1 MFTTTMFESIK
12 EALANSE
19 KSSGGNS
26 LYREI
31 LKFKAGNTYVLRLL
45 PNINSLKDSFY
56 HYFVHGW
63 NSFSTGEYVSAV
75 SLQTIGQTDPIAVER
90 YRIKKNG
97 SEEEKAKAEQ
107 VKWQEQWFVN
117 VYVID
122 DPVTPENNGTVKV
135 MRFGKKLNK
144 LVMSAISGDDSDE
157 FGPRVFDLSA
167 NGCNL
172 KLRAEKQGEYVSY
185 DSSRFTSPT
194 DLGLSE
200 ERQKEIYNS
209 IHELAAINP
218 LKSEDEIIQIWKKHF
233 VCEPLPVV
241 GAKAPAASITQTESS
256 SEDSSEAKI
265 DDAMVAE
272 LLKSFDSN

>member
-1 MFTTTMFESIK
+1 MFESIK

-56 HYFVHGW
+56 HYYVHGW

-90 YRIKKNG
+90 FRIKKNG
-97 SEEEKAKAEQ
+97 SEEEKSKAEQ

-117 VYVID
+117 VYVVD

-144 LVMSAISGDDSDE
+144 LVMTAISGDDSDE

-185 DSSRFTSPT
+185 DSSRFASPT

-241 GAKAPAASITQTESS
+241 GAKAPASVSTVVETST
-256 SEDSSEAKI
+256 EDSSEAKI

>member
-1 MFTTTMFESIK
+1 MFTTSMFESIK
-12 EALANSE
+12 EALAKSE
-19 KSSGGNS
+19 TSSGGNG

-45 PNINSLKDSFY
+45 PNIKSLKDSFY
-56 HYFVHGW
+56 HYYVHGW

-75 SLQTIGQTDPIAVER
+75 SLQTIGQTDPIGVER

-97 SEEEKAKAEQ
+97 TEEEKAKAEQ

-117 VYVID
+117 VYVVD

-144 LVMSAISGDDSDE
+144 LVMAAISGDDSDE
-157 FGPRVFDLSA
+157 FGSRVFDLSA

-172 KLRAEKQGEYVSY
+172 KLKAEKQGEYVSY

-200 ERQKEIYNS
+200 ERQKEIYDS
-209 IHELAAINP
+209 IHDLAAINP
-218 LKSEDEIIQIWKKHF
+218 IKTEDEIIQLWKKHF

-241 GAKAPAASITQTESS
+241 GSKAPVASEPSASTEESS
-256 SEDSSEAKI
+256 DSKI

>member
-1 MFTTTMFESIK
+1 MFTTSMFESIK

-56 HYFVHGW
+56 HYYVHGW

-75 SLQTIGQTDPIAVER
+75 SLQTIGQTDPIAIER
-90 YRIKKNG
+90 FRIKKTG
-97 SEEEKAKAEQ
+97 TEEEKSKAEQ

-117 VYVID
+117 VYVVD

-241 GAKAPAASITQTESS
+241 GAKAPASSPTEVEDS
-256 SEDSSEAKI
+256 SETSSEAKI

>member
-1 MFTTTMFESIK
+1 MFTTSMFESIK

-56 HYFVHGW
+56 HYYVHGW

-75 SLQTIGQTDPIAVER
+75 SLQTIGQTDPIAIER
-90 YRIKKNG
+90 FRIKKTG
-97 SEEEKAKAEQ
+97 TEEEKSKAEQ

-117 VYVID
+117 VYVVD

-144 LVMSAISGDDSDE
+144 LVMAAISGDDSDE

-241 GAKAPAASITQTESS
+241 GAKAPASSPTEVEDS
-256 SEDSSEAKI
+256 SETSSEAKI

>member
-1 MFTTTMFESIK
+1 MFTTSMFESIK

-56 HYFVHGW
+56 HYYVHGW

-75 SLQTIGQTDPIAVER
+75 SLQTIGQTDPIAIER
-90 YRIKKNG
+90 FRIKKTG
-97 SEEEKAKAEQ
+97 TEEEKSKAEQ

-117 VYVID
+117 VYVVD

-144 LVMSAISGDDSDE
+144 LVMAAISGDDSDE

-241 GAKAPAASITQTESS
+241 GAKAPASSLTEVEDS
-256 SEDSSEAKI
+256 SETSSEAKI

>member
-1 MFTTTMFESIK
+1 MFTTSMFESIK

-56 HYFVHGW
+56 HYYVHGW

-75 SLQTIGQTDPIAVER
+75 SLQTIGQTDPIAIER
-90 YRIKKNG
+90 FRIKKTG
-97 SEEEKAKAEQ
+97 TEEEKAKAEQ

-117 VYVID
+117 VYVVD

-241 GAKAPAASITQTESS
+241 GAKAPASASTEVEDSTETS
-256 SEDSSEAKI
+256 SESKI

>member
-1 MFTTTMFESIK
+1 MFTTSMFESIK

-56 HYFVHGW
+56 HYYVHGW

-75 SLQTIGQTDPIAVER
+75 SLQTIGQTDPIAIER
-90 YRIKKNG
+90 FRIKKTG
-97 SEEEKAKAEQ
+97 TEEEKAKAEQ

-117 VYVID
+117 VYVVD

-144 LVMSAISGDDSDE
+144 LVMAAISGDDSDE

-241 GAKAPAASITQTESS
+241 GAKAPASSLTEVEDS
-256 SEDSSEAKI
+256 SETSSEAKI

>member
-1 MFTTTMFESIK
+1 MFTTSMFESIK

-56 HYFVHGW
+56 HYYVHGW

-75 SLQTIGQTDPIAVER
+75 SLQTIGQTDPIAIER
-90 YRIKKNG
+90 FRIKKTG
-97 SEEEKAKAEQ
+97 TEEEKAKAEQ

-117 VYVID
+117 VYVVD

-144 LVMSAISGDDSDE
+144 LVMAAISGDDSDE

-218 LKSEDEIIQIWKKHF
+218 LKSEDEIIQIWNKHF

-241 GAKAPAASITQTESS
+241 GAKAPASSLTEVEDS
-256 SEDSSEAKI
+256 SETSSEAKI